1 MMLKLKKSLPILY
14 LLLPVFVIVMMFPSN
29 AYNDPDTFWHIELG
43 NYMLE
48 HHTVLHHAIHTFYND
63 KLPYVPHE
71 FGFQLIV
78 ASLYDILGWPGTY
91 LLTAICLFILIIGL
105 YRLTSIS
112 RKELGLGEHHFLL
125 FLIVLLVAVC
135 VYYYYFTSRP
145 QMISSFL
152 IVWFFVYLREFNL
165 RQTKGYAIALIAI
178 SIGIANIH
186 AGVWPVIAV
195 FTVMALL
202 EALFERSLS
211 RGKLVTFLLIIVMGF
226 VNVGGYKSIFY
237 IFTVTK
243 NHFNLM
249 INEWQ
254 PINFASPTEP
264 RTILLLVFAM
274 LLPFCIHRK
283 PFRFMLMLGIIFL
296 GVSSYKQ
303 NLFMWLF
310 FPYFAGTVVDLIP
323 YNRLVNIPYKRYVFM
338 LGITVGLSANI
349 FYVFI
354 SPPTIDSKKYPVD
367 EMDYVLAHTPGG
379 VRPKVLAP
387 YGSSGYVMSHGADVL
402 CDGRQDPFV
411 TDETKGVFNYTAFER
426 SMKGFSEILPD
437 IVAYDK
443 PDYVL
448 VRNNSSSRMYQGWV
462 SAFGTPVFK
471 GRYGSVFKIDS
482 VKM

>member
-1 MMLKLKKSLPILY
+1 MKLRLKQSLPILY
-14 LLLPVFVIVMMFPSN
+14 LVLTVFVIVMMFPSN
-29 AYNDPDTFWHIELG
+29 SYNDPDTFWHIELG
-43 NYMLE
+43 NYMLA

-71 FGFQLIV
+71 FGFQLII
-78 ASLYDILGWPGTY
+78 AALYDLFGWSGTY
-91 LLTAICLFILIIGL
+91 LLTAFCLFVLMLGL
-105 YRLTSIS
+105 YRLTRLS
-112 RKELGLGEHHFLL
+112 RKELGLSEHHFLL
-125 FLIVLLVAVC
+125 FLVVLLVSVC

-152 IVWFFVYLREFNL
+152 IVWFFVCLREFVLN
-165 RQTKGYAIALIAI
+165 QKKGYAIALIMI

-195 FTVMALL
+195 FTGMAIV
-202 EALFERSLS
+202 EAFIERSLD
-211 RGKLVTFLLIIVMGF
+211 RRKLLTFISIIVAGF
-226 VNVGGYKSIFY
+226 LNVGGYKSIFY

-254 PINFASPTEP
+254 PIQFASPTEP
-264 RTILLLVFAM
+264 RTLLLLAFVM

-283 PFRFMLMLGIIFL
+283 PFRLMLMLGIVFL

-310 FPYFAGTVVDLIP
+310 FPYFAGTVADLIP
-323 YNRLVNIPYKRYVFM
+323 YNRVVNIPYKRYLFV
-338 LGITVGLSANI
+338 LGITIGLISHI
-349 FYVFI
+349 VLLFI
-354 SPPTIDSKKYPVD
+354 TPPTVDTKKYPVE
-367 EMDYVLAHTPGG
+367 EMNYVLEHTPSG

-443 PDYVL
+443 PDYVV
-448 VRNNSSSRMYQGWV
+448 VRTNTSSRMFQGWV
-462 SAFGTPVFK
+462 AAFGAPVFK
-471 GRYGSVFKIDS
+471 GAYGSVFEIKS
-482 VKM
+482 TK